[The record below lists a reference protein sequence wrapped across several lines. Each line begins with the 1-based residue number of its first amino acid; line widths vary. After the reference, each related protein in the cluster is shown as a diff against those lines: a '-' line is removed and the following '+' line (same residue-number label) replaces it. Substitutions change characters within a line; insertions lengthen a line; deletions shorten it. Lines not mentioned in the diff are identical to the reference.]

1 MDFSPRH
8 FLITMSSFFTL
19 PTRKRKR
26 VDASA
31 TALSKRRVTT
41 VSRDAKNA
49 KLNRDARSPGD
60 ESISSS
66 GSETHEKGCRASHDN
81 FSSGSGSEDE
91 TGAER
96 RLRLAKQYL
105 QNVKN
110 EVDEIGFD
118 AEEIDKDLVAERLQ
132 EDVVCTASSIQDAC
146 GY

>member
-1 MDFSPRH
+1 
-8 FLITMSSFFTL
+8 MSG
-19 PTRKRKR
+19 
-26 VDASA
+26 
-31 TALSKRRVTT
+31 
-41 VSRDAKNA
+41 DAKNA
-49 KLNRDARSPGD
+49 KVNRNARPQRD

-66 GSETHEKGCRASHDN
+66 GSETHQKGHRASHDD
-81 FSSGSGSEDE
+81 SSSDSESEDE

-118 AEEIDKDLVAERLQ
+118 AEEIDKDLVSERLQ
-132 EDVVCTASSIQDAC
+132 EDVVCTASRIQGAC